1 MSNLAFKMM
10 AFVGIPIRNIFIP
23 PDKML
28 AEVTLKRGSHVLD
41 FGCGPGVF
49 TTLIADKI
57 GPSGIVYALDINP
70 LAVSMVDRKAR
81 KKNLNN
87 VRTIHSNCSTA
98 LPDNCL
104 DHVICF
110 DVFHALDNHQEVLME
125 LHRVLNPQGIMYFSD
140 HHMKEIE
147 IVQRLTA
154 RGLFTLKDQGRWTF
168 SFSKEAS

>member
-1 MSNLAFKMM
+1 MSNIAFKMM
-10 AFVGIPIRNIFIP
+10 TFVGIPIRNIFMP

-28 AEVTLKRGSHVLD
+28 AEVKLKRGSHVLD

-70 LAVSMVDRKAR
+70 LVVSMVERKAQ
-81 KKNLNN
+81 KKKLKN
-87 VRTIHSNCSTA
+87 VKTIHSNGSTA

-104 DHVICF
+104 DHVIFF
-110 DVFHALDNHQEVLME
+110 DVFHALDNHHAVLSE
-125 LHRVLNPQGIMYFSD
+125 LHRVLKYQGIMYVSD

-147 IVQRLTA
+147 IVQRLTEQ
-154 RGLFTLKDQGRWTF
+154 RLFKLKDQKRWTF
-168 SFSKEAS
+168 SFSKVAS